1 MDNNLKENFMEI
13 AYKEAIRAYKRLEV
27 PVGAVL
33 VKDGVIISKGYNL
46 RETNKSSLAH
56 AEIICIEK
64 ACKKLKTWR
73 LDDCELYVTLEPCS
87 MCAGAIIQSRIK
99 KVYIGAMDEKNGAVG
114 SIANMFEIKTTH
126 KVEYET
132 GVLKEKCSALLTK
145 FFKELR
151 QLKKKNNIKNE
162 VSKYV

>member
-1 MDNNLKENFMEI
+1 MLEIEIKEEYMQI
-13 AYKEAIRAYKRLEV
+13 AYKEALKAYKRLEV

-46 RETNKSSLAH
+46 REIKKSSLAH
-56 AEIICIEK
+56 AEIVCIDK

-73 LDDCELYVTLEPCS
+73 LDDCELYVTLEPCT
-87 MCAGAIIQSRIK
+87 MCAGAIIQSRLK
-99 KVYIGAMDEKNGAVG
+99 KVYIGAMDEKNGVVG
-114 SIANMFEIKTTH
+114 STINMFDIKTTH

-132 GVLKEKCSALLTK
+132 GILQKECSTLLTK

-151 QLKKKNNIKNE
+151 DSKKKIRTII
-162 VSKYV
+162 